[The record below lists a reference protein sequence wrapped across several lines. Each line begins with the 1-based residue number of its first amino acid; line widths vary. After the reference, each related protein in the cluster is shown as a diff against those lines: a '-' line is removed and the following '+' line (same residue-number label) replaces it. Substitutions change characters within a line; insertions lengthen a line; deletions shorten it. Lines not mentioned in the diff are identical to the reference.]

1 MEFNDN
7 FKKEMVKKLL
17 MPGGK
22 GATELSREIG
32 ISTQT
37 LYNWRN
43 RFKNGN
49 VFTTG
54 DIPSK
59 WRFESRIKAIFD
71 YSGLSGNEKG
81 EWLRKNG
88 LKSEHLELWKTEFLK
103 MTDTKKYKEENRILK
118 NKNKTLEKELLRK
131 DKALAEVSALLILKK
146 KVEDLFSV
154 EKDI

>member
-17 MPGGK
+17 SPGGK
-22 GATELSREIG
+22 GATELSRDIG

-43 RFKNGN
+43 RLKNAN
-49 VFTTG
+49 VFTPG
-54 DIPSK
+54 AIPSK
-59 WRFESRIKAIFD
+59 WRSESKIKAIFD
-71 YSGLSGNEKG
+71 YSALSGNEKG

-88 LKSEHLELWKTEFLK
+88 LKSEHIELWKNEFLN
-103 MTDTKKYKEENRILK
+103 MNDTKKYKEENRILK
-118 NKNKTLEKELLRK
+118 NKNKAQEKEILRK
-131 DKALAEVSALLILKK
+131 DKALAEVTALLILKK
-146 KVEDLFSV
+146 KVEDLFSA